1 MASRAACCFSVRS
14 RTKGGRAVLDGLE
27 EQGVGGFVAPGGIV
41 IELPDDL
48 AADEPEVVE
57 VAAKCPGGES
67 LVLKVRHERVQSRH
81 EAAADGL
88 VLVGACPAL
97 GPAGHEGDHCLG

>member
-1 MASRAACCFSVRS
+1 M
-14 RTKGGRAVLDGLE
+14 GW
-27 EQGVGGFVAPGGIV
+27 FVAQGRIV
-41 IELPDDL
+41 VELPDNL

-57 VAAKCPGGES
+57 VASKRPGGES
-67 LVLKVRHERVQSRH
+67 LVLKVRHETLQSGH

-97 GPAGHEGDHCLG
+97 GPAFHEGDHVRG